1 MMTDSVTYSVVMNG
15 EIRMG
20 YEPELVVNAFAK
32 LFKITPE
39 KANTIVGSKRTLKKG
54 VNLKVAETYKQKL
67 GSIGLEVVLKKHE
80 PVKAEPQGLTLE
92 PIQDEVQDRVEPSRE
107 EPLGPVMACPK
118 CNLEQPK
125 SEQCSGCGVYVH
137 KVQKKNTE
145 NINSSAFTPK
155 QEKVEQGSNY
165 TDNESSQ
172 LKMYI
177 APVIVAI
184 LGALLWKLIAV
195 TFDYELGLVA
205 WLIGGAIG
213 FSAAMVGAKGQMS
226 GMACAVLVLLSIFG
240 GKYLATASIQSDL
253 AETIASATEYEGIE
267 LKQLYEEGL
276 NDAKQFTGTVMDDG
290 SLRKFMMDYGYSE
303 SYDEE
308 SITAEEIADFNEY
321 IKPELEY
328 MSYNQPGF
336 EEWRQ
341 RTLTDQITSY
351 STFDWMIE
359 SLGLMDILFVILGI
373 GTAFRLGSGAE

>member
-15 EIRMG
+15 EIRVG

-54 VNLKVAETYKQKL
+54 LNLKVAETYKQKL

-92 PIQDEVQDRVEPSRE
+92 PIQDEVQEKEEPSRE
-107 EPLGPVMACPK
+107 EPLRSTMVCPK
-118 CNLEQPK
+118 CNLEQSK
-125 SEQCSGCGVYVH
+125 SEQCSGCGVYMH
-137 KVQKKNTE
+137 KMQKNDAEDT
-145 NINSSAFTPK
+145 NSSAYTPR
-155 QEKVEQGSNY
+155 QEKVEQDSNY
-165 TDNESSQ
+165 SDSETSQ
-172 LKMYI
+172 LKMVI
-177 APVIVAI
+177 APVIVAL

-213 FSAAMVGAKGQMS
+213 FSAAMAGAKGQMS
-226 GMACAVLVLLSIFG
+226 GIACAALLLLSIFG
-240 GKYLATASIQSDL
+240 GKYMATATFQSDL

-276 NDAKQFTGTVMDDG
+276 NDAKQFTDTVMDDK

-303 SYDEE
+303 GYDEE
-308 SITAEEIADFNEY
+308 SITAEEITDFNEY

-328 MSYNQPGF
+328 MSYTQPGF

-341 RTLTDQITSY
+341 RTLTDKVTSY

-359 SLGLMDILFVILGI
+359 SLGLIDILFVILGV